1 MSDPLGCLV
10 RGSGSESPGYFASS
24 YCFSE
29 GRTIAEKVKQV
40 GGEEEGKE
48 PSPSLKRNC
57 NLLGIQMKN
66 QSHSYWHCTT
76 PYPQHDTSAFRK
88 L

>member
-1 MSDPLGCLV
+1 MSDPFGCLE

-29 GRTIAEKVKQV
+29 GRAIAEKLKQV

-48 PSPSLKRNC
+48 PSPSLKRNY
-57 NLLGIQMKN
+57 NLLETQMKN
-66 QSHSYWHCTT
+66 QSHSHWHCTT
-76 PYPQHDTSAFRK
+76 PYPQHDIFASRK
-88 L
+88 H